1 MSSKNANE
9 LTVNYTKVEV
19 SRLSSTD
26 LEENE
31 RSKGQKIAYP
41 RYNHPTLGEG
51 QALMVQLPWI
61 KLESYGVPRAGEYY
75 KNDSDRAFVKV
86 PLNLNQPESKALADV
101 FKSID
106 AHFSSEEFASKLLGS
121 KWKKYEYQPI
131 FRIPEIDEEEQA
143 KKFKGKKQYPVFP
156 YCKLKLDTDFKT
168 GAIKTKVYKSELV
181 DEQRKRTEVQNLN
194 SVDEFAGVVKFL
206 SNFRPIVRMTK
217 FWAQPLTNKN
227 PTWGVT
233 LKIIKAEVEPSQQGN
248 SLYTEYMN
256 SDSFLDDDSKVEQS
270 KVAQV
275 ESDDEDSKNKTQ
287 AQVDSDDSDSDEPP
301 KNVQA
306 SNDDSDDSESEEKP
320 KPAETNK
327 VSLAPKKVVQAES
340 DDDSDDSDAKPVA
353 TNKKPAPAPA
363 KPAGRSKGKSANA

>member
-19 SRLSSTD
+19 DRISSTD

-51 QALMVQLPWI
+51 QALMIQLPWI
-61 KLESYGVPRAGEYY
+61 KLESYGVPRAGEFY

-86 PLNLNQPESKALADV
+86 PLNLNLPESKALADV

-106 AHFSSEEFASKLLGS
+106 AYLSTEEFASKLLGS

-131 FRIPEIDEEEQA
+131 YREPSIDEEEQA
-143 KKFKGKKQYPVFP
+143 KKNKGKKQYPVFP
-156 YCKLKLDTDFKT
+156 YCKLKIDTDFKS
-168 GAIKTKVYKSELV
+168 GLIKTKIYKSELV
-181 DEQRKRTEVQNLN
+181 DGQRKRTEVSDLN
-194 SVDEFAGVVKFL
+194 TVDEFASVVKFL
-206 SNFRPIVRMTK
+206 SNFRPIVRMVK

-233 LKIIKAEVEPSQQGN
+233 LKIFKAEVEPFQQGN
-248 SLYTEYMN
+248 SLFTQYMN

-270 KVAQV
+270 QVAQV
-275 ESDDEDSKNKTQ
+275 
-287 AQVDSDDSDSDEPP
+287 AQVDSDDDSTDGEQNVQGNQASKESDDESDDKPNKTAPPKKPMQQVESDE
-301 KNVQA
+301 N
-306 SNDDSDDSESEEKP
+306 SDESEESDVKP
-320 KPAETNK
+320 P
-327 VSLAPKKVVQAES
+327 PKK
-340 DDDSDDSDAKPVA
+340 PTA
-353 TNKKPAPAPA
+353 TPA
-363 KPAGRSKGKSANA
+363 KPTGRSKGKSAHA